1 MAYKT
6 NSAPY
11 LRTKKSTLQIMIEL
25 GIALAIVWLAAVVT
39 SFIKLG
45 SGYGLKSILLMVV
58 ALAVTAGCDA
68 INTVLTNKKDK
79 TLLKKIGYDV
89 IHNYSLITAIIFT
102 LCCPVW
108 TSYYVIVVGSIFST
122 VIAKLVFGGF
132 GKNIFN
138 PAAMGRILVQLC
150 FDMSAPKDVTAGLD
164 ATTGATLTGVV
175 NSSQQWLGSFAL
187 EGYSMMDIL

>member
-45 SGYGLKSILLMVV
+45 SGYGLKSILLMVI

-89 IHNYSLITAIIFT
+89 IHNYSWITAIIFT

-175 NSSQQWLGSFAL
+175 NSSQQW
-187 EGYSMMDIL
+187 

>member
-39 SFIKLG
+39 TFVKLG

-79 TLLKKIGYDV
+79 TL
-89 IHNYSLITAIIFT
+89 F
-102 LCCPVW
+102 
-108 TSYYVIVVGSIFST
+108 
-122 VIAKLVFGGF
+122 
-132 GKNIFN
+132 
-138 PAAMGRILVQLC
+138 
-150 FDMSAPKDVTAGLD
+150 
-164 ATTGATLTGVV
+164 
-175 NSSQQWLGSFAL
+175 
-187 EGYSMMDIL
+187 